1 MDSTEVA
8 LISSILDWGL
18 RPRDLLL
25 GDGIGF
31 LLPKVNALPFIED
44 PDVFPA
50 RANVVTTFEGEET
63 CFEAVLTTQL
73 SKLSGITATLPCSGT
88 KTSDT
93 REERLLLE

>member
-1 MDSTEVA
+1 MDSTGVT
-8 LISSILDWGL
+8 LISSILGWGL
-18 RPRDLLL
+18 RPGDLLL
-25 GDGIGF
+25 GNGIGF
-31 LLPKVNALPFIED
+31 LLPKVNALPFTED
-44 PDVFPA
+44 PDVFSA

-73 SKLSGITATLPCSGT
+73 SKLSDVTLTPPSSGA